1 MASNLPSSN
10 AMNDGRETLEVELTE
25 VNCDCG
31 YSSYGNMESGIWPN
45 PWICPECGKMFS
57 AETIRRFRRI
67 VSSDNQ
73 LMHKK
78 DENNNWEHYRVT
90 RYYQFDGPEM
100 RMALQA
106 ELERMRRTGPDVYI
120 HEIVERLTE
129 IMKHSDAKP
138 DPREIEKKRLEAIRL
153 TSEPEINLD
162 K

>member
-1 MASNLPSSN
+1 
-10 AMNDGRETLEVELTE
+10 
-25 VNCDCG
+25 
-31 YSSYGNMESGIWPN
+31 
-45 PWICPECGKMFS
+45 
-57 AETIRRFRRI
+57 
-67 VSSDNQ
+67 
-73 LMHKK
+73 MHKK